1 MNRPVRC
8 GDQGRTVY
16 RDNTWD
22 IMVKDKKVR
31 SGLVAL
37 RRTARAIHSSA
48 LLALLA
54 PFVVHTAL
62 AADHVGAV
70 IQPDYLGA
78 VAVAVGSDSHHPIRY
93 RDAVYALDTVITD
106 DTATTAIEFL
116 DRTRLDV
123 GPGASLRLDN
133 FVYDPASTEGS
144 GEISFA
150 VGAFRYIGG
159 QMTTEENIRLVT
171 PTATMV
177 IRGTE
182 LVIFV
187 WPDGRT
193 EVNVVSGAV
202 EVRACGSAGD
212 TQLAMSGMR
221 VTVLPDC
228 VLTRSALRA
237 LPAGMAALSLP
248 SATQGGDDPD
258 PDDPGKDRRGDGS
271 SPKGGVDG
279 GGKPGP
285 SNNGGTNNGFG
296 G

>member
-1 MNRPVRC
+1 MTKIDLKRAGHVARRRARFAVRV
-8 GDQGRTVY
+8 G
-16 RDNTWD
+16 
-22 IMVKDKKVR
+22 
-31 SGLVAL
+31 VAL
-37 RRTARAIHSSA
+37 A
-48 LLALLA
+48 LIA
-54 PFVVHTAL
+54 PFFSPPATL
-62 AADHVGAV
+62 AAERIGAV
-70 IQPDYLGA
+70 ILPEYLGA
-78 VAVAVGSDSHHPIRY
+78 VAVPAGTDSGHPIRY
-93 RDAVYALDTVITD
+93 RDALFALDTVMTH
-106 DTATTAIEFL
+106 DTAMTSIEFL

-123 GPGASLRLDN
+123 GAGATLRLDD
-133 FVYDPASTEGS
+133 FVYDPASTVGA
-144 GEISFA
+144 GELSFA

-159 QMTTEENIRLVT
+159 EMTTEENVRLRT

-182 LVIFV
+182 LVIYV

-193 EVNVVSGAV
+193 EINVVSGAV

-248 SATQGGDDPD
+248 SAMQDGDDPD
-258 PDDPGKDRRGDGS
+258 PDDPDRDRRGGGS
-271 SPKGGVDG
+271 NPEGGVNGNG
-279 GGKPGP
+279 GSKTGP